1 MSASQLLPAVL
12 AIGVFFS
19 LTAAPT
25 AAQSPAADDEMPCVE
40 VGPEIGRAHV

>member
-25 AAQSPAADDEMPCVE
+25 AADRKSV
-40 VGPEIGRAHV
+40 V